1 MELDEL
7 NRDSPICMTFGKS
20 FKLNFAIYSVV
31 MILVPLLR
39 LFFFFGFIHFFI
51 LRLFIR
57 IA

>member
-7 NRDSPICMTFGKS
+7 NRDSPICMTFGKF

-31 MILVPLLR
+31 KILVPLLR
-39 LFFFFGFIHFFI
+39 LFFFGFIHLFI

>member
-39 LFFFFGFIHFFI
+39 LFFFGFIHFFI

>member
-7 NRDSPICMTFGKS
+7 NRDSPICMTFGKF

-31 MILVPLLR
+31 KILVPLLR
-39 LFFFFGFIHFFI
+39 LFFFGFIHFFI